1 MEKKLRHLKT
11 TGISCKVS
19 VTAVK
24 DVEKF
29 IQTVCYSVKE
39 EGNFTET
46 RVRLGGG
53 GDFSQKREGVGG
65 KIGIF

>member
-46 RVRLGGG
+46 RVRLYIQLEPPFGLVL
-53 GDFSQKREGVGG
+53 K
-65 KIGIF
+65 